1 MNILKKYLPIFLIYY
16 TSCNEFENLAYLEN
30 NIKEKDTHK
39 YDNKNYFLANS
50 TESCTNN
57 NCPPFQGI
65 CYENTCHCNQGFE
78 TLIENNNAPIIYCN
92 YKLKSKFVAF
102 FLELFFPFGAGHLY
116 AENTLLAMIKFVSFS
131 MILCTCCGVLFSIAL
146 EDKNCGVKCFGLLFL
161 LMIVFWALFEAIDL
175 VCYAFGIYRDGNG
188 LPLI

>member
-1 MNILKKYLPIFLIYY
+1 MNILKKYLPLLLIYY
-16 TSCNEFENLAYLEN
+16 INCDEVVSLDFLEI
-30 NIKEKDTHK
+30 NIKDEEIHQ
-39 YDNKNYFLANS
+39 YDNKKYFLANT
-50 TESCTNN
+50 TETCTNN

-65 CYENTCHCNQGFE
+65 CYENQCRCNQGYA
-78 TLIENNNAPIIYCN
+78 TLIDNPIEPVIYCN

-131 MILCTCCGVLFSIAL
+131 MIVCTCCGVLFSIAL

-161 LMIVFWALFEAIDL
+161 LMIVFWALFETIDL
-175 VCYAFGIYRDGNG
+175 VCYAFGIYKDGKG